1 MHCLPVSR
9 VVTCN
14 AHRFMFPQRWLEY
27 AYCSRCIWAS
37 REKKFSGNIFHHH
50 LYTYVHVI
58 FLTRLDSQGF
68 RRCFNSY
75 MFLSW
80 VVVVFLADLPWP
92 RERGSSA
99 SWSSWPK
106 SITTILMDGNA
117 GRYHPMPA
125 WTHFVPNY
133 NSFDFFD
140 LKFDHSF
147 YLKKLC
153 KYSQIYVIF

>member
-1 MHCLPVSR
+1 
-9 VVTCN
+9 
-14 AHRFMFPQRWLEY
+14 
-27 AYCSRCIWAS
+27 
-37 REKKFSGNIFHHH
+37 
-50 LYTYVHVI
+50 
-58 FLTRLDSQGF
+58 
-68 RRCFNSY
+68 
-75 MFLSW
+75 
-80 VVVVFLADLPWP
+80 
-92 RERGSSA
+92 
-99 SWSSWPK
+99 
-106 SITTILMDGNA
+106 MDGNA